1 MRGAINW
8 ERSELYDPHTKKDA
22 DLMTDSQRDWQRKG
36 RIVVLGLGN
45 VLLKDEGIGVHVA
58 QQLLQQNLG
67 DNVEV
72 IDGGT
77 SSLDVLLL
85 QEGRYKLVVVDA
97 MKAGRKPGTI
107 YKSRFRADQ
116 VDGLRQAFS
125 KKEHSTLSLHQV
137 GLVDALVVAQ
147 KTACAPD
154 EVVIIGVEPNEIDG
168 GLELTEPV
176 SERMPEIIN
185 SVLEEIEDAVHER

>member
-1 MRGAINW
+1 
-8 ERSELYDPHTKKDA
+8 
-22 DLMTDSQRDWQRKG
+22 MTDSQENSG

-45 VLLKDEGIGVHVA
+45 LLLKDEGIGVHVVHE
-58 QQLLQQNLG
+58 LQRQDLPA
-67 DNVEV
+67 NVEL

-85 QEGRYKLVVVDA
+85 QEAPYKLVVVDA
-97 MKAGRKPGTI
+97 MKAGQEPGTV
-107 YKSRFRADQ
+107 YKSRFKGDRMDELQ
-116 VDGLRQAFS
+116 QAFGM
-125 KKEHSTLSLHQV
+125 KEHSTLSLHQV

-147 KTACAPD
+147 KTGCGPD
-154 EVVIIGVEPNEIDG
+154 EVVMVGVEPNEIDG